1 MLAVGVFP
9 LAGSGLHCGA
19 FPAPLSGRFWHRGS
33 LVSGLLSESSF
44 FPRWSSP
51 PSDATALGTGS
62 PGLQGAFLFVSLGF
76 DGIQKMPLLECGSC
90 SPSLT
95 LTHVVRWGWGG
106 SCRWGSLLFLLASD
120 GEPACC
126 SIPFLA
132 LGPSGVCLPVCSCAD
147 ALLPG
152 SLHAAFLQGQVPPP
166 PGALRTSPPAPR
178 LPVPC
183 PLPQPKLQDVRGA
196 SLVFPPLPRH
206 TACLVGV

>member
-1 MLAVGVFP
+1 MALAVGVFR

-33 LVSGLLSESSF
+33 WVSGLLSESSF

-76 DGIQKMPLLECGSC
+76 DGIQKMPLLECDSC

-106 SCRWGSLLFLLASD
+106 SCRWGGPFSSCWPRTASL
-120 GEPACC
+120 PA
-126 SIPFLA
+126 A
-132 LGPSGVCLPVCSCAD
+132 PSRSWLW
-147 ALLPG
+147 ALLEF
-152 SLHAAFLQGQVPPP
+152 AFLSVPVLMLCCLVLCTLPSF
-166 PGALRTSPPAPR
+166 RVRSRR
-178 LPVPC
+178 LPGP
-183 PLPQPKLQDVRGA
+183 
-196 SLVFPPLPRH
+196 
-206 TACLVGV
+206 